1 MKVSTYWSLLLTI
14 ALTMVG
20 MTFGIIPSVFLAV
33 FIAVI
38 TAIVRSRRRQ
48 ERIKCRQLY
57 PKDYAYYLYFE
68 LASKPATERVELFL
82 NEFPKMNE
90 VEIKAWLT
98 EFEEVNS
105 YTERIAAAG
114 SLWVLSK
121 EKIQELFLAKF
132 PFLAMLGLHY
142 AVGRSAA
149 YARYKGYD
157 KHPMLKPDEI

>member
-1 MKVSTYWSLLLTI
+1 MKVSTYLGLLLI
-14 ALTMVG
+14 VALTMVG
-20 MTFGIIPSVFLAV
+20 MSFGVFQSVLLAV

-38 TAIVRSRRRQ
+38 TAIVQSRRRQ

-68 LASKPATERVELFL
+68 LASKPATKRVELIL

-90 VEIKAWLT
+90 SEVKAWLN
-98 EFEEVNS
+98 EFEEINS

-121 EKIQELFLAKF
+121 EKIQELFVAKF
-132 PFLAMLGLHY
+132 PFLTMLGLRY

-149 YARYKGYD
+149 YARYKGHD
-157 KHPMLKPDEI
+157 KHPTLKPEEI

>member
-1 MKVSTYWSLLLTI
+1 MKVSVYLGLLLAI
-14 ALTMVG
+14 VLTMVG
-20 MTFGIIPSVFLAV
+20 ITFGVIQSVLLAV

-38 TAIVRSRRRQ
+38 VAIVRNRRRQ

-68 LASKPATERVELFL
+68 LTSKPETERVELIL
-82 NEFPKMNE
+82 HEFPQMNE
-90 VEIKAWLT
+90 SEVKAWLK

-114 SLWVLSK
+114 SIWVLSK
-121 EKIQELFLAKF
+121 EKIQALFVAKF
-132 PFLAMLGLHY
+132 PFLTMLGLRY

-149 YARYKGYD
+149 YARYKGHD
-157 KHPMLKPDEI
+157 KHPTLKPEEI